1 MAVYNGDV
9 ATPSFWEEGNVHLGV
24 NAHLLSVTAGY
35 RRAGV
40 SQYTEQ
46 LVFRLAE
53 GVSRDG
59 DELTVFLGRGDLER
73 MLISSA
79 VKWRYSHLPTE
90 LPPIRIVWEQMLA
103 PIITKRDQ
111 LDALF
116 CPVNVVPLAG
126 IVPSVVTVHD
136 LAFLQIPEAFIP
148 AKRRYLS
155 VMTRLSVHRARH
167 VIAVSEQ
174 TKADIVAHFGLAPEH
189 VTVIPNAVDER
200 FRPDAPNDDL
210 TAFRR
215 ERNLPE
221 RFVLFV
227 GTLEP
232 RKNLPRLINAF
243 AQLARDDREIGLV
256 VVGASGWMTSDIAPL
271 VRSLD
276 LESRITFAGYVPD
289 EELPRWY
296 QAATVFCYPSLYE
309 GFGLPVLEAMACGTP
324 VVTSNVGSMAEVGRD
339 AAILVDPTDADAIAS
354 SISALLDDPDFRQQ
368 RAAAGLGRAAQFSWD
383 RTAEETLAVLRRA
396 AAG

>member
-1 MAVYNGDV
+1 M
-9 ATPSFWEEGNVHLGV
+9 HLGI
-24 NAHLLSVTAGY
+24 NAHLLSFTAGY

-40 SQYTEQ
+40 SQYTDQ
-46 LVFRLAE
+46 LVTRLARS
-53 GVSRDG
+53 VLQDG
-59 DELTVFLGRGDLER
+59 DQLTVYVGHTAPASGHSPSEIGWQR
-73 MLISSA
+73 SP
-79 VKWRYSHLPTE
+79 LPTE
-90 LPPIRIVWEQMLA
+90 RAPARIVWEQMLA
-103 PIITKRDQ
+103 PFATTRDR
-111 LDALF
+111 LDVLF

-126 IVPSVVTVHD
+126 LVPSVVTVHD
-136 LAFLQIPEAFIP
+136 LAFLKLPQAFIP

-174 TKADIVAHFGLAPEH
+174 TKADIVAHFGLTPERI
-189 VTVIPNAVDER
+189 TVVPNAVDER
-200 FRPDAPNDDL
+200 FRPAAPTDNF
-210 TAFRR
+210 TAFRQ

-221 RFVLFV
+221 RFILFV

-232 RKNLPRLINAF
+232 RKNLPRLIHAF
-243 AQLARDDREIGLV
+243 AQVARDDSEIGLA
-256 VVGASGWMTSDIAPL
+256 VVGASGWLTSDIAPL

-296 QAATVFCYPSLYE
+296 QAATVFCYLSLHE

-324 VVTSNVGSMAEVGRD
+324 VITSNIGSMAEIGRD
-339 AAILVDPTDADAIAS
+339 TATLVDPTDIDAIAAA
-354 SISALLDDPDFRQQ
+354 IPTLLEDADARAEHAAAGIQ
-368 RAAAGLGRAAQFSWD
+368 RAALYSWD

-396 AAG
+396 ANKT